1 MLIKNNSRIRKVT
14 NSLVNLFTLI
24 ILATA
29 EIWGQMPKVP
39 VPSPVLEATEDFTW
53 QYITLTVLF
62 IALIGAI
69 VWVINNK
76 KKQKMSATSSKH
88 KTNGDVSWERDS
100 LDADK
105 EMEWLRKNPNL
116 VGKKKKKT
124 PVKKT
129 FTKTLP
135 QTSKVL
141 KRNGAGEPQ
150 PQVLP
155 VNISE
160 KFSLKLPIFSV
171 QKLDIARPFIPL
183 TISNDPALMSAVEQT
198 HDEMEEDEAV
208 REIALRILNA
218 FKTRNSVEALAEI
231 ALYDLSSN
239 LRSRAVTI
247 LSDFDHESV
256 FETILL
262 ACADPTR
269 EVRAAA
275 ARGLFR
281 LSFDRADAWL
291 RIAETD
297 EDGRMIQA
305 ARAAIEGDVV
315 ERSLVRLVHHDK
327 KVAAEAFA
335 LVALLIKTGE
345 TKEVFKALENHSDIN
360 VRKAILHVIK
370 ITKNKKALEG
380 LYSMLEK
387 NSLPLEFQEEVDKT
401 IEEIGFVTV

>member
-1 MLIKNNSRIRKVT
+1 MNNLKVQKVIF
-14 NSLVNLFTLI
+14 SLVNLVSLI
-24 ILATA
+24 IFA
-29 EIWGQMPKVP
+29 IWKISAQMPKVA
-39 VPSPVLEATEDFTW
+39 VPSPEPARTEDFTW
-53 QYITLTVLF
+53 QYILLF
-62 IALIGAI
+62 ILFVGLIGAI
-69 VWVINNK
+69 IWTV
-76 KKQKMSATSSKH
+76 KH
-88 KTNGDVSWERDS
+88 KQNEKRLAAESKKTAKGEVSGERNS

-105 EMEWLRKNPNL
+105 ELEWLRKNQSL
-116 VGKKKKKT
+116 VGKRKKKILA
-124 PVKKT
+124 KKPIENDLSNNG
-129 FTKTLP
+129 KVPKSNGNGILAP
-135 QTSKVL
+135 QAIPS
-141 KRNGAGEPQ
+141 NM
-150 PQVLP
+150 
-155 VNISE
+155 SE
-160 KFSLKLPIFSV
+160 QFAMKLPIFSL
-171 QKLDIARPFIPL
+171 QKLDIARPFAVLP
-183 TISNDPALMSAVEQT
+183 ISNDPALMSAIEQT
-198 HDEMEEDEAV
+198 QDEMEEDEAV

-297 EDGRMIQA
+297 EEGRMIQA
-305 ARAAIEGDVV
+305 SRAAIEGDLV

-327 KVAAEAFA
+327 KIAFEAVA

-345 TKEVFKALENHSDIN
+345 TKEVFNALENHSDTN
-360 VRKAILHVIK
+360 VRKAILKVIK
-370 ITKNKKALEG
+370 VTKNKKALEG
-380 LYSMLEK
+380 LYLMLEK

>member
-1 MLIKNNSRIRKVT
+1 MLIKNNLKIRKVT
-14 NSLVNLFTLI
+14 YSLVNLFALI
-24 ILATA
+24 MLTTV
-29 EIWGQMPKVP
+29 EIWAQMPKVP
-39 VPSPVLEATEDFTW
+39 VPSPVREATEDFNW
-53 QYITLTVLF
+53 QYIALAVLF
-62 IALIGAI
+62 LALIVTI
-69 VWVINNK
+69 IWVIKSK
-76 KKQKMSATSSKH
+76 KKQKMAATGSKH

-124 PVKKT
+124 PVKKP

-141 KRNGAGEPQ
+141 KRNGSEPQ
-150 PQVLP
+150 PQIIP

-160 KFSLKLPIFSV
+160 KFSTKLPIFSI

-297 EDGRMIQA
+297 EEGRMIQA
-305 ARAAIEGDVV
+305 ARAAIEGDLV
-315 ERSLVRLVHHDK
+315 ERSLVRLVHHDR
-327 KVAAEAFA
+327 KVAFEAFA

-345 TKEVFKALENHSDIN
+345 TKEVFNALENHSDVN
-360 VRKAILHVIK
+360 VRKAILQVIK